1 MKKLVALVLA
11 LIPVAALAAG
21 ETPAQ
26 PAWQLPIMLG
36 VFFVIFWFMVW
47 RPQSKRAKE
56 HKNLLSSIGKGD
68 EVVTNAG
75 IAGKVTKVTDDYIQ
89 VEVAPNVSLTFQNT
103 PLARRCL
110 RARSKLSN
118 IDKHPAT
125 LGVLLHRPGNHHA
138 K

>member
-89 VEVAPNVSLTFQNT
+89 GLACRCTERLCLTRSPQCT
-103 PLARRCL
+103 RSSWWSRRS
-110 RARSKLSN
+110 R
-118 IDKHPAT
+118 
-125 LGVLLHRPGNHHA
+125 
-138 K
+138 